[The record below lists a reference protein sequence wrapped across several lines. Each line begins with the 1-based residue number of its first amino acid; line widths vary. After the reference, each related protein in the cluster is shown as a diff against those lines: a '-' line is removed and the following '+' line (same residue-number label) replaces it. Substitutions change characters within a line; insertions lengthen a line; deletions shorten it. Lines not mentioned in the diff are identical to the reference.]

1 MQFIWEA
8 AAKKTFDSLLSAV
21 PEPLRELAQGRVLS
35 RLEIISLQKNLNQ
48 VGIPEVVS
56 AFRWET
62 PGMYRAPII
71 AKIKELGLEEE
82 WNKAETNPKF

>member
-1 MQFIWEA
+1 MQFVWEA

-35 RLEIISLQKNLNQ
+35 RLEMISREKNLNQ
-48 VGIPEVVS
+48 MGTPEVVT

-62 PGMYRAPII
+62 PGMYRALII
-71 AKIKELGLEEE
+71 AKIKELGLEED
-82 WNKAETNPKF
+82 WNKANPI